1 MEALVI
7 MLKFYRDFLLLS
19 LSISILYSYISKNIF
34 GIILMNASLIFLYF
48 ILKNQFLYSIV
59 SFLIFIT
66 FLFFF
71 INYVFIFVSLTYIL
85 IVILGDKNENI
96 KG

>member
-1 MEALVI
+1 
-7 MLKFYRDFLLLS
+7 
-19 LSISILYSYISKNIF
+19 
-34 GIILMNASLIFLYF
+34 MNASLIFLYF